1 MSDLAALIE
10 VVNRN
15 EFVVLDTETTGLGRD
30 AEIVQLALL
39 SCDGHP
45 ILDTLIR
52 PKQIIPYEAT
62 SIHGITN
69 EMVKD
74 APDLRELMDCLFK
87 TVEGRDVIIYNASFD
102 IPMLRQ
108 TFAAHGFNPAWQPFY
123 DSIRSITCAMLGY
136 AEHNGD
142 WNDYF
147 GNYRWVRLAHACA
160 NERLSVADAHQAM
173 GDCKMT
179 LALIKHLASYLTPDE
194 A

>member
-1 MSDLAALIE
+1 MSDLAKVIE

-15 EFVVLDTETTGLGRD
+15 EFIVLDTETTGLGRD
-30 AEIVQLALL
+30 AEIVQLAIL
-39 SCDGHP
+39 SCEGHP

-52 PKQIIPYEAT
+52 PKQKIPYEAT

-74 APDLRELMDCLFK
+74 APGLGEIVDCLLK
-87 TVEGRDVIIYNASFD
+87 SVDGRDVIIYNASFD
-102 IPMLRQ
+102 MPMLRQ
-108 TFAAHGFNPAWQPFY
+108 TFVAHGLAIDWQFFEG
-123 DSIRSITCAMLGY
+123 SLRSISCAMLAY

-142 WNDYF
+142 WNDYYQ
-147 GNYRWVRLAHACA
+147 NYRWVRLAQACA
-160 NERLSVADAHQAM
+160 IEGLAVADAHQAM

-179 LALIKHLASYLTPDE
+179 LALIKHLAAQKANE